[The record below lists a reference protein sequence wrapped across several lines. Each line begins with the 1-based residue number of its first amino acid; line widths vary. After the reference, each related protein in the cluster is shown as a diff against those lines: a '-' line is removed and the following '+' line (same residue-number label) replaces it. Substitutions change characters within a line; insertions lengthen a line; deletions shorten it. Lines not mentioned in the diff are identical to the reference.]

1 MHVSIKQNI
10 RYIQLVYIYAEICI
24 DASLQA
30 GEASRM
36 RRLLRIVASRLYII
50 INVLL

>member
-1 MHVSIKQNI
+1 MIKQNI

-24 DASLQA
+24 DALLQV
-30 GEASRM
+30 GDASH
-36 RRLLRIVASRLYII
+36 RRCLLRIVANRPYII